1 MVLKR
6 KRSESGFSVAS
17 SSALTSPPCL
27 FASVMDID
35 FTSPSPSPSR
45 PQSRSMAPTH
55 LPGRTL
61 KRFRDSRPSDE
72 LIHRR
77 TLNMLYSA
85 AQKQKQQQQ
94 QQQWPEEAM
103 AQVQAQPENPHDSGS
118 GSGQQTSLHSFWK
131 LPPISAAASSAS
143 PPPVDRAIYAP
154 TSCEDCGQTL
164 AGEDGGGDSMDIDGL
179 NGGEPTSCC
188 ACGKH
193 VCSHCSVTNLGEQRR
208 CLRCAGKKIGPGIGG
223 QGWTSSGVGQG
234 LWVGACSASSKLYN
248 MYDLLVQKMKQRGT
262 REASHAYSWYDG
274 DPTSLSRQLDG
285 FLEEVPDTINNS
297 TLPISGAKFVIAP
310 HAGYSYSGP
319 CAAWAYKCLDLSKA
333 KRIFVLGPSHT
344 YYLSG
349 CALTKFAKYETPFG
363 NLTVDEAVVQELR
376 DTGKFQDIPSRSDV
390 NEHSLEMH
398 LPYIYKR
405 ITQTFSS
412 ESEYPTIVPILVG
425 DNNGPGEKEFGK
437 LLAPYLKDPENA
449 FVVSSDFCHWGSR
462 FSYTAYA
469 PEGDVQH
476 IQSLSRRTTRPT
488 NPPIHE
494 SIKQIDHLAMDA
506 IESGDHNSF
515 VDNLKHTKNTV
526 CGRHPIGVMMAALE
540 VLAKEGAEDG
550 KYRFKFVQYQRS
562 SLVEDV
568 SDSSVSY
575 ASAYAIV

>member
-6 KRSESGFSVAS
+6 KRSESEFSVAS
-17 SSALTSPPCL
+17 SSAVSSPPRL
-27 FASVMDID
+27 FASTMGID
-35 FTSPSPSPSR
+35 FTSPSPSG
-45 PQSRSMAPTH
+45 PQSRSMAPAH
-55 LPGRTL
+55 LPSRTL

-72 LIHRR
+72 FIHRR
-77 TLNMLYSA
+77 TLNLLYSA

-94 QQQWPEEAM
+94 QQQQWPEGAT

-131 LPPISAAASSAS
+131 LPPTSAPASIAS
-143 PPPVDRAIYAP
+143 PPPVDRVIYEP

-164 AGEDGGGDSMDIDGL
+164 GGEDGSGDSMDIDGL
-179 NGGEPTSCC
+179 DGGEQTSCR

-193 VCSHCSVTNLGEQRR
+193 VCSHCSITNLGEQRR
-208 CLRCAGKKIGPGIGG
+208 CLRCAGKRVGAGNGG
-223 QGWTSSGVGQG
+223 LGWTASGVGQG
-234 LWVGACSASSKLYN
+234 LWVGACRHLGGVAYW
-248 MYDLLVQKMKQRGT
+248 LVCIGFPRLTILMHLPDAR
-262 REASHAYSWYDG
+262 A
-274 DPTSLSRQLDG
+274 LDG

-297 TLPISGAKFVIAP
+297 SLPISGAKVVIAP

-363 NLTVDEAVVQELR
+363 DLTVDEAVIQELR
-376 DTGKFQDIPSRSDV
+376 DTGKFQDIPSGSDI

-425 DNNGPGEKEFGK
+425 DNNGPEEKEFGE
-437 LLAPYLKDPENA
+437 LLAPYLRDPENT

-462 FSYTAYA
+462 FSYTVYA
-469 PEGDVQH
+469 PEGNVQQ
-476 IQSLSRRTTRPT
+476 IQSLGRRTARPT

-506 IESGDHNSF
+506 VESGDHDSF